1 MVRPRDKANA
11 GSEPGKARGLAKGN
25 VEEMAHKSDS
35 NHHEGV
41 ALLASP

>member
-11 GSEPGKARGLAKGN
+11 DSEPGKTRGLAKGN

-35 NHHEGV
+35 NHHEGMT
-41 ALLASP
+41 LLASP